1 MNAPPC
7 HRPALRAALAL
18 PATLVLLAGVAALS
32 VLAPRPAPAATPNA
46 PYAIQPGD
54 VLTVSVWKEREL
66 QAEVLVRPDGG
77 LSFPLAGDIQA
88 SGRSVEEV
96 RALIEKGL
104 KRYIPDPAV
113 SVAVKQIGGNFI
125 YVIGKVHRP
134 GQFPFSKP
142 LDVMQALALA
152 GGATPY
158 AALNDI
164 RILQRDA
171 SGLKSVPFHYNDVE
185 KGRELGQNILL
196 GSGDTVVVP

>member
-18 PATLVLLAGVAALS
+18 PATLVLLAGVAALG

-125 YVIGKVHRP
+125 YVIGKVNRP
-134 GQFPFSKP
+134 GQFAFSKP

>member
-1 MNAPPC
+1 MNALPC

-125 YVIGKVHRP
+125 YVIGKVNRP
-134 GQFPFSKP
+134 GQFAFSKP

>member
-1 MNAPPC
+1 MNVPPR

-18 PATLVLLAGVAALS
+18 LAALS
-32 VLAPRPAPAATPNA
+32 VLAPHPAHAATPNA

-66 QAEVLVRPDGG
+66 QSDVLVRPDGG

-88 SGRSVEEV
+88 SGRSVEDV

-125 YVIGKVHRP
+125 YVIGKVNRP
-134 GQFPFSKP
+134 GQFAFSKP